1 MGRTDL
7 VKVLKKARQ
16 KRKRATAADEASGH
30 NGASETLQG
39 AAAMDLAVD
48 GAGALDS
55 AVGGAAALSPVV
67 AGVAAVGAAK
77 QGKEEVVPSFEYK
90 DAQALWWAQAGHIR
104 QLSQE
109 ASVARA
115 QKEAAE
121 EIEAK
126 NKREAF
132 LVAEAMGVS
141 GIEGAN
147 PYRPPEERGES
158 SQIVQLAKFLE
169 ESIRKKEAD
178 LECPVCFEVTL
189 ILPI

>member
-1 MGRTDL
+1 MRQGRVWTRWPGQCSSPFNSRKNCSLDCCELELIPISDLHIYCKSTKIHQSTHFRELGRTNL
-7 VKVLKKARQ
+7 VKLLKKARQ

-39 AAAMDLAVD
+39 AAALDLAVD

-67 AGVAAVGAAK
+67 AGVAAVGAAE

-126 NKREAF
+126 NHTF
-132 LVAEAMGVS
+132 
-141 GIEGAN
+141 
-147 PYRPPEERGES
+147 
-158 SQIVQLAKFLE
+158 
-169 ESIRKKEAD
+169 
-178 LECPVCFEVTL
+178 
-189 ILPI
+189 

>member
-1 MGRTDL
+1 
-7 VKVLKKARQ
+7 
-16 KRKRATAADEASGH
+16 
-30 NGASETLQG
+30 
-39 AAAMDLAVD
+39 MDLAVD
-48 GAGALDS
+48 GAGALDP
-55 AVGGAAALSPVV
+55 AVAVAFSPAV
-67 AGVAAVGAAK
+67 AGVAAVGAAE
-77 QGKEEVVPSFEYK
+77 QGKEEVVPRFEYK

-104 QLSQE
+104 QPSQE

-141 GIEGAN
+141 GIVDAN

-158 SQIVQLAKFLE
+158 SQIVQLAEFLE
-169 ESIRKKEAD
+169 DSIRKKESD
-178 LECPVCFEVTL
+178 LECPVCFEVHNIDTSHFVFSQPPSPRWQASQYL
-189 ILPI
+189 GAAIST